1 MLQVR
6 IRQLCAFGL
15 LWYDT
20 SNGRLKRGLRASDL
34 PFWQSFGQ
42 RSLGQKPAMDRFQL
56 ERSARR
62 RAYEWEVLAARAR
75 SDLGALRER
84 ARAALTERSSALP
97 TGFKI

>member
-1 MLQVR
+1 MGVLNEVCVLQTCR
-6 IRQLCAFGL
+6 FGCVQAA
-15 LWYDT
+15 
-20 SNGRLKRGLRASDL
+20 KKAH
-34 PFWQSFGQ
+34 P
-42 RSLGQKPAMDRFQL
+42 KPVMDRFQL